1 MTLTPQQREEVL
13 EAMARTILI
22 ADGAAI
28 FRDDDAWADELW
40 RHRKLC
46 AEIPTY
52 PDAPCALS
60 TAFRQAA
67 AALDA
72 ALPVIWRGCLEE
84 AARWH
89 ESEAT
94 RLRCENARIARA
106 GGWTDHVRYAEAHQH
121 GKSAAAIRA
130 LAEETR

>member
-60 TAFRQAA
+60 TAFRQAS

-72 ALPVIWRGCLEE
+72 ALPVIWRGCLDGFPPPDTVSMSGGTIHLDYEDPDE
-84 AARWH
+84 RQAAMDW
-89 ESEAT
+89 
-94 RLRCENARIARA
+94 LC
-106 GGWTDHVRYAEAHQH
+106 
-121 GKSAAAIRA
+121 A